1 MGVGI
6 DLVELARVAR
16 LLERKGERAL
26 ARLLTAGERAYLATR
41 ADVVPH
47 LAARIVAK
55 EALFKAM
62 QSLPGGRAVGWRDLE
77 VLRAESGR
85 PSVAL
90 HGQAARIALA
100 QGGLQIHLSLTHTVS
115 AAAAIA
121 VVESP

>member
-47 LAARIVAK
+47 LAARIAAK

-77 VLRAESGR
+77 VLRAEGGR